1 VFNSVFSPGFVR
13 ESPVSVGLDRDAP
26 YHRDGGI
33 AVVLVA
39 SCELARR
46 DPSHSNKTLTVHSNI
61 LALLGAKGNVKDLS
75 FSRVTDRRLAPLFT
89 RDPPPTTTNAPT
101 GFVPFE
107 RQFENEPRDGR
118 VVRVPEDDRTANQ
131 PGPPPGI
138 PPPKNFGALR
148 NSGKVHDRT

>member
-1 VFNSVFSPGFVR
+1 M
-13 ESPVSVGLDRDAP
+13 SVGLDRDAP

-46 DPSHSNKTLTVHSNI
+46 DPSHSNKTLTKVHSNI

-107 RQFENEPRDGR
+107 RQFENEPSRREGPGGRPDGE
-118 VVRVPEDDRTANQ
+118 PARTTSWHPPTLQELRGASKQ
-131 PGPPPGI
+131 RQGP
-138 PPPKNFGALR
+138 
-148 NSGKVHDRT
+148 

>member
-1 VFNSVFSPGFVR
+1 MYVNV
-13 ESPVSVGLDRDAP
+13 
-26 YHRDGGI
+26 
-33 AVVLVA
+33 
-39 SCELARR
+39 C
-46 DPSHSNKTLTVHSNI
+46 SHHFTSLHTIIIYVHSNI

-138 PPPKNFGALR
+138 PRPRRPCKNLT
-148 NSGKVHDRT
+148 SGRFETAARSMTGLVELDRSAQRAKFSSFRLAAGFF